1 MFFSLIVATFNSAGT
16 LRLLL
21 DSLREQDFDDFETIV
36 VDDAST
42 DETAE
47 LVAGYPALYLRL
59 PVNSGPAAAR
69 NHGVGKSSGQW
80 LVFTDADTE
89 FKTDTLSKIKEAL
102 ERSDAA
108 ALVGI
113 YAGKPANEGFAPRY
127 KALWEY
133 YAINL
138 RFTREERHLYPISIW
153 APRPGVVKREAFQAI
168 GGFDAHYKGA
178 DIEDVVL
185 GYNLFEA
192 GYPIYYAPS
201 VRIKHHYPATLL
213 RAWLPF
219 LRRCAMWMRT
229 AARRRKLDCTGDGS
243 PDQALAHACGFAAF
257 LAAAA
262 APFWPPMTPAAL
274 GGVLLYTALNL
285 RFLALAYREGG
296 AWFTVRSYATRWL
309 FSVSAGLAATYGLV
323 TFALGRK

>member
-1 MFFSLIVATFNSAGT
+1 
-16 LRLLL
+16 
-21 DSLREQDFDDFETIV
+21 V

-42 DETAE
+42 DDTAR
-47 LVAGYPALYLRL
+47 LVAGYPVLYLRM
-59 PVNSGPAAAR
+59 PANGGPAAAR
-69 NHGVGKSSGQW
+69 NYGVTKSSGRW
-80 LVFTDADTE
+80 LIFTDADTE
-89 FKTDTLSKIKEAL
+89 FRRDTLSRIKEAL

-113 YAGKPANEGFAPRY
+113 YAGKPANQGFAPRY

-138 RFTREERHLYPISIW
+138 RFTREQRELYPISIW
-153 APRPGVVKREAFQAI
+153 APRPGAVSREAFEAV
-168 GGFDAHYKGA
+168 GGFDTHYKGA

-185 GYNLFEA
+185 GYRLFEA

-201 VRIKHHYPATLL
+201 VRIRHHYPATLL
-213 RAWLPF
+213 RALRPF
-219 LRRCAMWMRT
+219 FRRCSMWMRT

-262 APFWPPMTPAAL
+262 ALVWPVLLPAAL
-274 GGVLLYTALNL
+274 GGVILYTALNL
-285 RFLALAYREGG
+285 KFLALAYREEG
-296 AWFTVRSYATRWL
+296 AWFMLRSYATRWL
-309 FSVSAGLAATYGLV
+309 FSISAGLAACYGLL
-323 TFALGRK
+323 TFVLGRR